1 MTYLNDLN
9 DFAFTLNANAR
20 EKGFW
25 DADTEDNRIVFYLKQ
40 LAMVHSEV
48 SEVLEAIRKEKGDD
62 VVVEELADI
71 IIRVLDLWAGMS
83 TDQYTNHSL
92 SEAINEKMQKNT
104 TRPKMH
110 GVLA

>member
-1 MTYLNDLN
+1 MKYVRDLN
-9 DFAFTLNANAR
+9 DFSFTINANAR
-20 EKGFW
+20 AKGFW
-25 DADTEDNRIVFYLKQ
+25 DADTEDNRIIFYLKQ

-83 TDQYTNHSL
+83 TDGYTNASL
-92 SEAINEKMQKNT
+92 QESLNKKVATNRE
-104 TRPKMH
+104 RPNMH

>member
-1 MTYLNDLN
+1 MKYLRDMDDL
-9 DFAFTLNANAR
+9 AFTLNANAR
-20 EKGFW
+20 KKGFW
-25 DADTEDNRIVFYLKQ
+25 DADTEDNRVIFYLKQ

-48 SEVLEAIRKEKGDD
+48 SETLEAIRKEMGDD

-92 SEAINEKMQKNT
+92 AKAVNEKMEKNSS
-104 TRPKMH
+104 RPKMH

>member
-9 DFAFTLNANAR
+9 DLAFTLNANAR

-25 DADTEDNRIVFYLKQ
+25 DADTEDNRIIFYLKQ

-83 TDQYTNHSL
+83 TDQYTNCSL
-92 SEAINEKMQKNT
+92 AAAINEKMQKNV

>member
-1 MTYLNDLN
+1 MQFDL
-9 DFAFTLNANAR
+9 DDIAHTIHSNAV

-25 DADTEDNRIVFYLKQ
+25 EANTEENRTIFYLKQ
-40 LAMVHSEV
+40 LAMIHSEV
-48 SEVLEAIRKEKGDD
+48 SETLEAIRKEKGHE

-83 TDQYTNHSL
+83 WDQYTNKSL
-92 SEAINEKMQKNT
+92 KNSIAEKVEKNRS
-104 TRPKMH
+104 RPKMH